1 MTPMAN
7 DNISWD
13 ILHMNLKQLGATNI
27 ETTPTKINRVEFKIC
42 PILTVS
48 YFFNAKNEDK
58 IFLQRIDP
66 YPIQNM
72 KFEDVDEILEF
83 IKRDVTRFTN
93 AAHSSNFPTF
103 LRIMDKCYDL
113 RKDIEKF
120 FLLYNV
126 DKNLLKK
133 IEDEL
138 DMMIENIENADRKRL
153 EKLARTIDFQDIM
166 DLEDFKKY

>member
-13 ILHMNLKQLGATNI
+13 ILNMNLKQLGATNI

-72 KFEDVDEILEF
+72 KFEDVDEIL
-83 IKRDVTRFTN
+83 
-93 AAHSSNFPTF
+93 
-103 LRIMDKCYDL
+103 
-113 RKDIEKF
+113 
-120 FLLYNV
+120 V
-126 DKNLLKK
+126 DKFENSIFKL
-133 IEDEL
+133 L
-138 DMMIENIENADRKRL
+138 DMIS
-153 EKLARTIDFQDIM
+153 
-166 DLEDFKKY
+166 KKVPIKIL

>member
-1 MTPMAN
+1 MTPMAT

-27 ETTPTKINRVEFKIC
+27 ESTSTKINRVEFKLC
-42 PILTVS
+42 PFLTVS

-58 IFLQRIDP
+58 VFLQRIEP

-72 KFEDVDEILEF
+72 KFENVDSIIEF

-93 AAHSSNFPTF
+93 AAHSSNFSTF
-103 LRIMDKCYDL
+103 LRIMDKCYEL

-126 DKNLLKK
+126 DKSLLKG
-133 IEDEL
+133 IEEEIDGL
-138 DMMIENIENADRKRL
+138 IESIENADHKKL
-153 EKLARTIDFQDIM
+153 KKLARTIDFQDIM
-166 DLEDFKKY
+166 DLEDLKKY

>member
-1 MTPMAN
+1 MT
-7 DNISWD
+7 
-13 ILHMNLKQLGATNI
+13 
-27 ETTPTKINRVEFKIC
+27 
-42 PILTVS
+42 
-48 YFFNAKNEDK
+48 
-58 IFLQRIDP
+58 
-66 YPIQNM
+66 
-72 KFEDVDEILEF
+72 
-83 IKRDVTRFTN
+83 
-93 AAHSSNFPTF
+93 HSSNFPTF

-133 IEDEL
+133 MEDEL

-166 DLEDFKKY
+166 DLEDLKKY

>member
-72 KFEDVDEILEF
+72 K
-83 IKRDVTRFTN
+83 
-93 AAHSSNFPTF
+93 
-103 LRIMDKCYDL
+103 LRCCC
-113 RKDIEKF
+113 RSG
-120 FLLYNV
+120 
-126 DKNLLKK
+126 
-133 IEDEL
+133 
-138 DMMIENIENADRKRL
+138 R
-153 EKLARTIDFQDIM
+153 
-166 DLEDFKKY
+166 